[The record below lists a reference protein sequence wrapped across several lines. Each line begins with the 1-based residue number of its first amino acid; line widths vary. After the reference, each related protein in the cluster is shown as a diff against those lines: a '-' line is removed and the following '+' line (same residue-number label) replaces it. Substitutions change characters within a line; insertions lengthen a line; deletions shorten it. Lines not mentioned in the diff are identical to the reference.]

1 MTIYMPLTVLLSAL
15 FAKVIYK
22 NLVDTYLLCALL
34 PDTFDVSSLVDPSA
48 FADAS

>member
-22 NLVDTYLLCALL
+22 NLVDTYLLYVLL
-34 PDTFDVSSLVDPSA
+34 PGTSDVSLLEDPLA
-48 FADAS
+48 FAGAS